1 MESMFTQMKQMGVF
15 LVLAGFVIYLSPSKE
30 YERYIRL
37 LAVLVTVA
45 SVASHVLTLFDPQ
58 GQENIDN
65 KMSYYYAQL
74 LGKTYEEA
82 VREEMLAE
90 ELEEKTNLEWSEW
103 GMEYMKEKESE
114 GE

>member
-1 MESMFTQMKQMGVF
+1 MEYIFTQMKQMGIF

-37 LAVLVTVA
+37 LAVLVIAA
-45 SVASHVLTLFDPQ
+45 SVASPVVALFSPQ
-58 GQENIDN
+58 GREDIDN

-74 LGKTYEEA
+74 LGETREKA

-90 ELEEKTNLEWSEW
+90 ELEEKTNLEWIEW
-103 GMEYMKEKESE
+103 AGEYVKEKESE